1 MYDSQS
7 QEFSFVNSKGSNLSL
22 TLKPTGIFISKKKE
36 RFIGVDQV
44 LGARDY
50 FVKETKRLKIEL
62 LFLERSTNKQGLKTY
77 VPVIIE
83 LLNDDE

>member
-36 RFIGVDQV
+36 RFIGVD
-44 LGARDY
+44 
-50 FVKETKRLKIEL
+50 
-62 LFLERSTNKQGLKTY
+62 
-77 VPVIIE
+77 
-83 LLNDDE
+83 